1 VQLLA
6 GPAFA
11 GAEVTVHGEEIYTH
25 RTSAIIGEMPA
36 RRRASTPR
44 LLQAAPLARL
54 PWLVHAFSTRE
65 DGSLG
70 FTKAATP
77 AAVRRNRLKFL
88 RALSGARGKAPQL
101 VTLKQLHSDLIH
113 RVDGPPKAALQGD
126 GLITD
131 VPGLLLSIQTADCL
145 PILLVDAKRRAVGAL
160 HAGWRGTLARIA
172 EKGVGLMWQHFGS
185 RARDLRAVLGPGIH
199 ACCYAVGRE
208 VRERFESQF
217 AYAKELFRE
226 VQDSDPVRQ
235 KYPLLFLTAR
245 APGHSQLAP
254 RIYLDLVEANLR
266 QLRHAGLR
274 AGNIHASPLCTACR
288 TDLLFSHRKEKGK
301 TGRMLAVVGI
311 KRKG

>member
-1 VQLLA
+1 MSSRSSKKTLSR
-6 GPAFA
+6 
-11 GAEVTVHGEEIYTH
+11 EIL
-25 RTSAIIGEMPA
+25 
-36 RRRASTPR
+36 RAPNLT
-44 LLQAAPLARL
+44 RL
-54 PWLVHAFSTRE
+54 PWLLHAFSTRE

-70 FTKAATP
+70 SSDGASAAT
-77 AAVRRNRLKFL
+77 VRRNRAKFL
-88 RALSGARGKAPQL
+88 RRLAGRGKAPHL

-113 RVDGPPKAALQGD
+113 RVNAPPKTALQGD

-131 VPGLLLSIQTADCL
+131 TPGLLLSIQTADCL
-145 PILLVDAKRRAVGAL
+145 PILLLDAKHRAVGAL

-185 RARDLRAVLGPGIH
+185 RARDLRAVIGPGIH

-217 AYAKELFRE
+217 AYAGKLFRE
-226 VQDSDPVRQ
+226 VADSDPVRE

-245 APGHSQLAP
+245 APGHGQLAP
-254 RIYLDLVEANLR
+254 RIYLDLVEANVR

-288 TDLLFSHRKEKGK
+288 TDLLFSHRAERGK
-301 TGRMLAVVGI
+301 AGRMLAVVGI